1 MTQVLA
7 SLWFQQDEPE
17 HHSTEPYI
25 KDWAAGRE
33 ETGELPQEILR
44 LLQFGFFV
52 VQTFPFWYICL
63 IEHLALMTGRS
74 FRTLFKRATKKKR
87 QNYHDRWD
95 VNRKMNTIVEGDF
108 LYDMFT
114 GPLVAM
120 MERFGLL
127 DGGVEKRAVGVC
139 GSLRSFPQK
148 SKSWEVLARLGL
160 QGMHTD
166 MNVFFEWAKN
176 YGFSYITAGSKT
188 AYLDIYPMS
197 WDGTRGPAHEPARV
211 EIPPGHSIVFHGLCL
226 HRGVSYPYESLRLFV
241 SFVVKSIME
250 AAEAASKA
258 AQTNQLERKSR
269 QEPVALP
276 LSAWKQKYV
285 KRALMA

>member
-1 MTQVLA
+1 MERSDRQLDTWRGWRRRGYVCA
-7 SLWFQQDEPE
+7 RKKYSTCFNSAFSWF
-17 HHSTEPYI
+17 
-25 KDWAAGRE
+25 RFF
-33 ETGELPQEILR
+33 R
-44 LLQFGFFV
+44 FG
-52 VQTFPFWYICL
+52 TYICL

-95 VNRKMNTIVEGDF
+95 VNRKMKVIVEGDF
-108 LYDMFT
+108 LYDMIT

-127 DGGVEKRAVGVC
+127 DGGIEKRTVGVC
-139 GSLRSFPQK
+139 GSLRSSPQK

-160 QGMHTD
+160 QGVHTD

-176 YGFSYITAGSKT
+176 YGFSCITAGSKT

-197 WDGTRGPAHEPARV
+197 WDGTRGPSDIPARV
-211 EIPPGHSIVFHGLCL
+211 EIPPGHSIVFHGLCRD
-226 HRGVSYPYESLRLFV
+226 RGVSYPYESLRLFV

-250 AAEAASKA
+250 AAEAANKA

-276 LSAWKQKYV
+276 LVCVEAEVREASFDGV
-285 KRALMA
+285 LGGRRR